1 MYINENILGEEYR
14 FTSSNSKNGN
24 KVYSEGGFN
33 DDSRVIVLQS
43 CIKLIEIILIDNQEN
58 AMQTMIEN
66 VELSKLVSIMTE
78 IYTNIIDHQQ
88 NQIIGNVK

>member
-33 DDSRVIVLQS
+33 DDSRVSVL
-43 CIKLIEIILIDNQEN
+43 
-58 AMQTMIEN
+58 
-66 VELSKLVSIMTE
+66 
-78 IYTNIIDHQQ
+78 
-88 NQIIGNVK
+88 